1 VAAVR
6 PALMGTAA
14 HVLRRLAS
22 TSATLAGGRR
32 VPLAAGR
39 ASSIRQHSL
48 LYLLVR
54 GEQRRFY
61 TVFCD
66 AVTFPRRV
74 FLRCPPSTA
83 TRRPPLQRE
92 VGQKSAPSSRAWRER
107 FWVG

>member
-14 HVLRRLAS
+14 HVLRRGAS
-22 TSATLAGGRR
+22 TTMNLAGGRR
-32 VPLAAGR
+32 VPPAAGR

-66 AVTFPRRV
+66 LSPARLPQVPAVDGDT
-74 FLRCPPSTA
+74 SA
-83 TRRPPLQRE
+83 SAAAGGGPL
-92 VGQKSAPSSRAWRER
+92 KCT
-107 FWVG
+107 